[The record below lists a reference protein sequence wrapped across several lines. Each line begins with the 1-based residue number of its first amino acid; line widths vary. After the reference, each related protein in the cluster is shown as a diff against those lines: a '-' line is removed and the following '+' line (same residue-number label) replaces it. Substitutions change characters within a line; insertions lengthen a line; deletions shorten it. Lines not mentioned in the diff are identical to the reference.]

1 MTRPFTPF
9 FMPEPM
15 TAFLTPRLLASA
27 LALATCTLPALAQ
40 THTLRIGASHF
51 DPNSVASQTTGPFL
65 LSPVSGQSL
74 ALQSQDTGLL
84 SYAYTLHP
92 NVEVEFN
99 LKRPSTH
106 RVVAEFNPGI
116 AFPHVVAGYQGQV
129 TALLR
134 LQSPLLFIN
143 YRFGEPGDALRAF
156 VGVGVNRTRFDKRV
170 STAQGNGLAGGPT
183 DLRLHDSWSPALQAG
198 LTWTFSPGWSLQ
210 AAVGTQDVRTRLT
223 ATTAG
228 AVRTTDIRL
237 RPMMASLSLGYS
249 F

>member
-1 MTRPFTPF
+1 
-9 FMPEPM
+9 M
-15 TAFLTPRLLASA
+15 TAFLPPRLLASA

-65 LSPVSGQSL
+65 LRPVSGQSV
-74 ALQSQDTGLL
+74 ALQSQDTGMP

-92 NVEVEFN
+92 NVEVELN

-134 LQSPLLFIN
+134 LPTALKRFIKAAFSSPSAA
-143 YRFGEPGDALRAF
+143 G
-156 VGVGVNRTRFDKRV
+156 RV
-170 STAQGNGLAGGPT
+170 T
-183 DLRLHDSWSPALQAG
+183 
-198 LTWTFSPGWSLQ
+198 
-210 AAVGTQDVRTRLT
+210 T
-223 ATTAG
+223 ATVQRATGKGTCQMPG
-228 AVRTTDIRL
+228 AMGPNLVL
-237 RPMMASLSLGYS
+237 
-249 F
+249 